1 MSDLALD
8 TFGEVDFSQKGPYF
22 IHGADA
28 VAQHLRIRLRFY
40 LGEWFLDTRVGIPF
54 YTQIFVKN
62 PNLAAINTVF
72 RRAIV
77 STPGVEILERLDLAL
92 DSATRQ
98 LTLEFTAKLDGEDVA
113 RNFTEVFI
121 L

>member
-1 MSDLALD
+1 
-8 TFGEVDFSQKGPYF
+8 
-22 IHGADA
+22 
-28 VAQHLRIRLRFY
+28 
-40 LGEWFLDTRVGIPF
+40 
-54 YTQIFVKN
+54 
-62 PNLAAINTVF
+62 
-72 RRAIV
+72 V